1 MILYN
6 ITFKVELTHVDA
18 FHHYI
23 QEQHFVELNTS
34 KYLFDYKMFRLLH
47 QDDSEGLT
55 FTLQYFI
62 PDLGTYN
69 QHIAVIDSK
78 LKHELYQRFGEKV
91 LYFCSV
97 LEKI

>member
-6 ITFKVELTHVDA
+6 ITFKVELPQVDA
-18 FHHYI
+18 FHQYL
-23 QEQHFVELNTS
+23 QQQHFVELQSS

-47 QDDSEGLT
+47 QDDSDGLT
-55 FTLQYFI
+55 FTLQYFL

-78 LKHELYQRFGEKV
+78 LKLELYQHFGEKV